1 MLFLVWLPE
10 CRLYGPLHSHPPALG
25 TQVHQ
30 QVQLL
35 RRVLPL
41 LSGPVILPR
50 GLSVDQRLTMAS
62 SQTRRW
68 MHSCLMHSCQA
79 TCDRKCVSLW
89 RERRRSV
96 RWVSPPS
103 EPPTLRCPQLAR
115 AAVVTTCSCELEH
128 NALVGQCIG
137 QARVPGPLH
146 SLDDSEGDDYWA
158 TGEEQG
164 GNASEVYVDDANAG
178 AWDDWD
184 EAAAIS
190 TNCQD
195 YIQAKAFSG
204 PIQGYLFHTGRNG
217 LGYYRPWTWWT

>member
-1 MLFLVWLPE
+1 M
-10 CRLYGPLHSHPPALG
+10 
-25 TQVHQ
+25 
-30 QVQLL
+30 
-35 RRVLPL
+35 
-41 LSGPVILPR
+41 
-50 GLSVDQRLTMAS
+50 
-62 SQTRRW
+62 
-68 MHSCLMHSCQA
+68 
-79 TCDRKCVSLW
+79 
-89 RERRRSV
+89 
-96 RWVSPPS
+96 
-103 EPPTLRCPQLAR
+103 
-115 AAVVTTCSCELEH
+115 TTCSCELEH
-128 NALVGQCIG
+128 DALVGQCIG

-204 PIQGYLFHTGRNG
+204 PIQGYLFRTGRSG
-217 LGYYRPWTWWT
+217 LGCYRDLGPGGRNDCWQTGGKGEVADIPSSPLAYLELQSKDSQVVFHVPLDSLIPRTAQEALGVTTTLKASRDAGPEPVRDLAEPD